1 MFESRKNLLDEI
13 VLYANADEIIYNNVL
28 KPTIEDYAAL
38 LNDLNYIHPFR
49 EGNGR
54 STKLFIQLIALHHG
68 QVIDYPADNA
78 EMIAGLNQS
87 DVGIIAK
94 TMALQKSA
102 G

>member
-1 MFESRKNLLDEI
+1 M
-13 VLYANADEIIYNNVL
+13 VA
-28 KPTIEDYAAL
+28 
-38 LNDLNYIHPFR
+38 
-49 EGNGR
+49 
-54 STKLFIQLIALHHG
+54 
-68 QVIDYPADNA
+68 IDYPADNA